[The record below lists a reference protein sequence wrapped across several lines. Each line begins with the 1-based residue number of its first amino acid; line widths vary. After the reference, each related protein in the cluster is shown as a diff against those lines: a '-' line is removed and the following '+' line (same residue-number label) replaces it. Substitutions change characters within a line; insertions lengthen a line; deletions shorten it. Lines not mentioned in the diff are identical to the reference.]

1 MKKNFLDI
9 GSFVVLVVAAVV
21 VVVVDVVCAPT
32 DSLCEASIGSEGSLS
47 MFR

>member
-21 VVVVDVVCAPT
+21 VVDDVVCAPT